1 MTSLVR
7 SLRHRNFRLYFFGQG
22 ISVTGTWMQSVA
34 MGWLAYRLTG
44 SAALFGVVGFTGQIL
59 TFVIA
64 PFAGVVADRWD
75 RRRLIIVAQATA
87 LAQALA
93 LAALTLAGVIEEDAP
108 FALPLLIGL
117 SVFTGLVRGFEVPTR
132 QSFML
137 QMLDEPDDLPNAIA
151 LNSFLVNTARLAGTL
166 AAGYIVA
173 WWNEGLCFLINGASY
188 AAVIVALVAMR
199 IAPRRIEAPKTD
211 VLAGLKEG
219 FRYAFGSPAL
229 RSILL
234 MLGITSLAGVP
245 YIWLMT
251 IFAKDVLGGGADTL
265 GHLMGATGMGAL
277 AGAVFLASR
286 KSVARLGGMLRLA
299 AIAFGAG
306 LVAFGAVLLPF
317 DAAKTGESCPWFILW
332 TGLVVLV
339 WPGAAMMLQMSMSNT
354 LLQTLS
360 DEDKR
365 GRVMSFY
372 TVMFMGMIPFGNLL
386 AGFVVGAV
394 GAPLTVILGGGVC
407 ILGALVFGGRL
418 PRRAEKVTPGVE
430 EPGAAA

>member
-64 PFAGVVADRWD
+64 PFAGVVADRWN
-75 RRRLIIVAQATA
+75 RRRLIILAQATA
-87 LAQALA
+87 LSQALA
-93 LAALTLAGVIEEDAP
+93 LAALTLSGVIDVG
-108 FALPLLIGL
+108 LLIAL

-137 QMLDEPDDLPNAIA
+137 QMLDEPADLPNAIA
-151 LNSFLVNTARLAGTL
+151 LNSFLVNAARLAGPL

-173 WWNEGLCFLINGASY
+173 WWNEGLCFLINGVSY

-234 MLGITSLAGVP
+234 MLGVTSLAGVP
-245 YIWLMT
+245 YTWLMT
-251 IFAKDVLGGGADTL
+251 IFAKDVIRGGPDTL
-265 GHLMGATGMGAL
+265 GHLMGATGVGAL

-317 DAAKTGESCPWFILW
+317 DASKTGESCPWFILW
-332 TGLVVLV
+332 TGLAVLV

-360 DEDKR
+360 DENKR

-386 AGFVVGAV
+386 AGFVTEAV

-418 PRRAEKVTPGVE
+418 PRLAERVAPGTE
-430 EPGAAA
+430 EPVAAA

>member
-7 SLRHRNFRLYFFGQG
+7 SLRHRNFRLYFIGQS

-34 MGWLAYRLTG
+34 MGLLAYRLTG
-44 SAALFGVVGFTGQIL
+44 SAEMLGVVGFTSQIL
-59 TFVIA
+59 TFFLA
-64 PFAGVVADRWD
+64 PFAGVVADRWN
-75 RRRLIIVAQATA
+75 RRRLILAAQTLAM
-87 LAQALA
+87 AQALA
-93 LAALTLAGVIEEDAP
+93 LAALTLAGVIDVG
-108 FALPLLIGL
+108 LLIAL

-151 LNSFLVNTARLAGTL
+151 LNSFLVNTARLVGPL
-166 AAGYIVA
+166 VAGYIVL
-173 WWNEGLCFLINGASY
+173 WWNEGLCFLINGVSY

-199 IAPRRIEAPKTD
+199 IRPRRTVAGKASAFI
-211 VLAGLKEG
+211 GLKEG
-219 FRYAFGSPAL
+219 FRYAFTSPAL

-234 MLGITSLAGVP
+234 MLGVTSLTGVS
-245 YIWLMT
+245 YTWLMPV
-251 IFAKDVLGGGADTL
+251 FAKDVLGGGPDTV
-265 GHLMGATGMGAL
+265 GHLMGATGVGAL

-299 AIAFGAG
+299 AIAFGLG
-306 LVAFGAVLLPF
+306 LIAFGLSDNFWL
-317 DAAKTGESCPWFILW
+317 S
-332 TGLVVLV
+332 LVILV

-407 ILGALVFGGRL
+407 ILGALVFGARL
-418 PRRAEKVTPGVE
+418 PRLAEKVTPDTE

>member
-64 PFAGVVADRWD
+64 PFAGVVADRWN

-87 LAQALA
+87 MAQALA
-93 LAALTLAGVIEEDAP
+93 LAALTLAGVIDVG
-108 FALPLLIGL
+108 LLIAL

-151 LNSFLVNTARLAGTL
+151 MNSFLVNTARLTGPL

-173 WWNEGLCFLINGASY
+173 WWNEGLCFLINGVSY

-199 IAPRRIEAPKTD
+199 IAPREVEAPKTG
-211 VLAGLKEG
+211 VLIGLKEG
-219 FRYAFGSPAL
+219 FRYAFTSPAL

-234 MLGITSLAGVP
+234 MLGVTSLAGVP

-251 IFAKDVLGGGADTL
+251 IFAKDVLGGGPDTL
-265 GHLMGATGMGAL
+265 GYLIGATGVGAL
-277 AGAVFLASR
+277 AGALFLASR
-286 KSVARLGGMLRLA
+286 RSVARLGGML
-299 AIAFGAG
+299 
-306 LVAFGAVLLPF
+306 
-317 DAAKTGESCPWFILW
+317 
-332 TGLVVLV
+332 LV

-394 GAPLTVILGGGVC
+394 GAPLTVILGGGAC
-407 ILGALVFGGRL
+407 ILGALVFGARL

>member
-44 SAALFGVVGFTGQIL
+44 SVELFGVVGFTSQIL
-59 TFVIA
+59 TFFLA
-64 PFAGVVADRWD
+64 PFAGVVADRWN
-75 RRRLIIVAQATA
+75 RRRLILAAQMLAM
-87 LAQALA
+87 AQALA
-93 LAALTLAGVIEEDAP
+93 LAALAMAGAIEVWQLI
-108 FALPLLIGL
+108 ALSI
-117 SVFTGLVRGFEVPTR
+117 FTGLVRGIEVPAR

-137 QMLDEPDDLPNAIA
+137 QMLDEPADLPNAIA
-151 LNSFLVNTARLAGTL
+151 LNSFLVNTARLTGPL

-173 WWNEGLCFLINGASY
+173 WWNEGLCFLINSVSY
-188 AAVIVALVAMR
+188 AAVIIALVAMR
-199 IAPRRIEAPKTD
+199 ITPREVEAPKAG
-211 VLAGLKEG
+211 VLIGLKEG
-219 FRYAFGSPAL
+219 FRYAFTSPAL

-234 MLGITSLAGVP
+234 MLGVTSLAGVP

-251 IFAKDVLGGGADTL
+251 IFAKDVLGGGPDTL
-265 GHLMGATGMGAL
+265 GHLMGATGVGAL
-277 AGAVFLASR
+277 AGAVFLATR
-286 KSVARLGGMLRLA
+286 RSVARLGGMLRLA
-299 AIAFGAG
+299 AIAFGVG
-306 LVAFGAVLLPF
+306 LIAFGLSDNFWL
-317 DAAKTGESCPWFILW
+317 S
-332 TGLVVLV
+332 LVILV

-360 DEDKR
+360 DDDKR

-372 TVMFMGMIPFGNLL
+372 TMMFMGMIPFGNLL
-386 AGFVVGAV
+386 AGFVAGAV

-407 ILGALVFGGRL
+407 ILGALVFGARL
-418 PRRAEKVTPGVE
+418 PRRAEKVAPAAE

>member
-1 MTSLVR
+1 MTSLFR

-64 PFAGVVADRWD
+64 PFAGVVADRWT

-87 LAQALA
+87 LSQALA
-93 LAALTLAGVIEEDAP
+93 LAALTLGGIIDV
-108 FALPLLIGL
+108 PLLIAL

-137 QMLDEPDDLPNAIA
+137 QMLDEPADLPNAIA
-151 LNSFLVNTARLAGTL
+151 LNSFLVNAARLAGPL

-173 WWNEGLCFLINGASY
+173 WWNEGLCFLINGVSY

-234 MLGITSLAGVP
+234 MLGVTSLAGVP
-245 YIWLMT
+245 YTWLMT
-251 IFAKDVLGGGADTL
+251 IFAKDVIRGGPDTL
-265 GHLMGATGMGAL
+265 GHLMGATGVGAL

-317 DAAKTGESCPWFILW
+317 DASKTGESCPWFILW
-332 TGLVVLV
+332 TGLAVLV

-360 DEDKR
+360 DENKR

-386 AGFVVGAV
+386 AGFVTEAV

-407 ILGALVFGGRL
+407 ILGALVFGRRL
-418 PRRAEKVTPGVE
+418 PKLAERVTPGTE

>member
-64 PFAGVVADRWD
+64 PFAGVVADRWN
-75 RRRLIIVAQATA
+75 RRRLIILAQATA
-87 LAQALA
+87 LSQALA
-93 LAALTLAGVIEEDAP
+93 LAALTLSGVIDVG
-108 FALPLLIGL
+108 LLIAL

-137 QMLDEPDDLPNAIA
+137 QMLDEPADLPNAIA
-151 LNSFLVNTARLAGTL
+151 LNSFLVNAARLAGPL

-173 WWNEGLCFLINGASY
+173 WWNEGLCFLINGVSY

-234 MLGITSLAGVP
+234 MLGVTSLAGVP
-245 YIWLMT
+245 YTWLMT
-251 IFAKDVLGGGADTL
+251 IFAKDVIRGGPDTL
-265 GHLMGATGMGAL
+265 GHLMGATGVGAL

-317 DAAKTGESCPWFILW
+317 DASKTGESCPWFILW
-332 TGLVVLV
+332 TGLAVLV

-360 DEDKR
+360 DENKR

-386 AGFVVGAV
+386 AGFVTEAV

-418 PRRAEKVTPGVE
+418 PRLAERVAPGAE

>member
-44 SAALFGVVGFTGQIL
+44 SAVLFGVVGFTGQIL

-64 PFAGVVADRWD
+64 PFAGVMADRWN
-75 RRRLIIVAQATA
+75 RRRLIILAQATA
-87 LAQALA
+87 LSQALA
-93 LAALTLAGVIEEDAP
+93 LAALTLTGRIDV
-108 FALPLLIGL
+108 PLLIAL

-137 QMLDEPDDLPNAIA
+137 QMLDEPADLPNAIA
-151 LNSFLVNTARLAGTL
+151 LNSFLVNAARLAGPL

-234 MLGITSLAGVP
+234 MLGVTSLAGVP
-245 YIWLMT
+245 YTWLMT
-251 IFAKDVLGGGADTL
+251 IFAKDVIGGGPDTL
-265 GHLMGATGMGAL
+265 GHLMGTTGMGAL

-317 DAAKTGESCPWFILW
+317 DAAKTGEPCPWFILW
-332 TGLVVLV
+332 TGLAVLV
-339 WPGAAMMLQMSMSNT
+339 WPGATMMLQMSMSNT

-360 DEDKR
+360 DENKR

-372 TVMFMGMIPFGNLL
+372 TMMFMGMIPFGNLL
-386 AGFVVGAV
+386 AGFVTGAV

-418 PRRAEKVTPGVE
+418 PKLAERVAPAAE

>member
-64 PFAGVVADRWD
+64 PFAGVVADRWN

-87 LAQALA
+87 MAQALA
-93 LAALTLAGVIEEDAP
+93 LAALTLAGVIDVG
-108 FALPLLIGL
+108 LLIAL

-151 LNSFLVNTARLAGTL
+151 MNSFLVNTARLTGPL
-166 AAGYIVA
+166 VAGYIVA
-173 WWNEGLCFLINGASY
+173 WWNEGLCFLINGVSY

-199 IAPRRIEAPKTD
+199 ITPRGVEAPKTG
-211 VLAGLKEG
+211 VLIGLKEG
-219 FRYAFGSPAL
+219 FRYAFTSPAL

-234 MLGITSLAGVP
+234 MLGVTSLAGVP

-251 IFAKDVLGGGADTL
+251 IFAKDVLGGGPDTL
-265 GHLMGATGMGAL
+265 GYLIGATGVGAL

-299 AIAFGAG
+299 AIAFGLG
-306 LVAFGAVLLPF
+306 LIAFGLSDNFWL
-317 DAAKTGESCPWFILW
+317 S
-332 TGLVVLV
+332 LVILV

-372 TVMFMGMIPFGNLL
+372 TMMFMGMIPFGNLL

-407 ILGALVFGGRL
+407 ILGALVFGARL
-418 PRRAEKVTPGVE
+418 PRRAEKVTPGTE

>member
-64 PFAGVVADRWD
+64 PFAGVVADRWN
-75 RRRLIIVAQATA
+75 RRRLIILAQATA
-87 LAQALA
+87 LSQALA
-93 LAALTLAGVIEEDAP
+93 LAALTLSGVIDVG
-108 FALPLLIGL
+108 LLIAL

-137 QMLDEPDDLPNAIA
+137 QMLDEPADLPNAIA
-151 LNSFLVNTARLAGTL
+151 LNSFLVNAARLAGPL

-173 WWNEGLCFLINGASY
+173 WWNEGLCFLINGVSY

-234 MLGITSLAGVP
+234 MLGVTSLAGVP
-245 YIWLMT
+245 YTWLMT
-251 IFAKDVLGGGADTL
+251 IFAKDVIRGGPDTL
-265 GHLMGATGMGAL
+265 GHLMGATGVGAL

-317 DAAKTGESCPWFILW
+317 DASKTGESCPWFILW
-332 TGLVVLV
+332 TGLAVLV

-360 DEDKR
+360 DENKL

-386 AGFVVGAV
+386 AGFVTEAV

-407 ILGALVFGGRL
+407 ILGALVFGRRL
-418 PRRAEKVTPGVE
+418 PKLAERVTPGTE

>member
-64 PFAGVVADRWD
+64 PFAGVVADRWN
-75 RRRLIIVAQATA
+75 RRRLIILAQATA
-87 LAQALA
+87 LSQALA
-93 LAALTLAGVIEEDAP
+93 LAALTLSGVIDVG
-108 FALPLLIGL
+108 LLIAL

-137 QMLDEPDDLPNAIA
+137 QMLDEPADLPNAIA
-151 LNSFLVNTARLAGTL
+151 LNSFLVNAARLAGPL

-173 WWNEGLCFLINGASY
+173 WWNEGLCFLINGVSY

-234 MLGITSLAGVP
+234 MLGVTSLAGVP
-245 YIWLMT
+245 YTWLMT
-251 IFAKDVLGGGADTL
+251 IFAKDVIRGGPDTL
-265 GHLMGATGMGAL
+265 GHLMGATGVGAL

-317 DAAKTGESCPWFILW
+317 DASKTGESCPWFILW
-332 TGLVVLV
+332 TGLAVLV

-360 DEDKR
+360 DENKR

-386 AGFVVGAV
+386 AGFVTEAV

-418 PRRAEKVTPGVE
+418 PRLAERVTPGTE
-430 EPGAAA
+430 EPVAAA